1 MSVAVA
7 TLIPRYTK
15 SYTEGSESR
24 VERQGWRKAL
34 DLDTRNK
41 EAMDLSK
48 FIHKT
53 HKSEDIQMR
62 VEPWDT
68 AVF

>member
-1 MSVAVA
+1 MAVA

-24 VERQGWRKAL
+24 VGRQGWRKAL
-34 DLDTRNK
+34 DLDTKNR

-53 HKSEDIQMR
+53 HKNEGNQMR

-68 AVF
+68 GVF